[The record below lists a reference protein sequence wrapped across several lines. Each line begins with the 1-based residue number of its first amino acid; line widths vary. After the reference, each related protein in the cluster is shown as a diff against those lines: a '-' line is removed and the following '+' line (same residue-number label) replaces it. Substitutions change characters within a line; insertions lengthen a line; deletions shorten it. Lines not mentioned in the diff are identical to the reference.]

1 MTESPYCSRR
11 KQVGVQ
17 KVWQTGP
24 TPSNILIKIEFTS
37 RAITF
42 GAYYDMTNMQI
53 YDLFIKYS
61 VQFTCQNGILN
72 KTYILDITAS

>member
-1 MTESPYCSRR
+1 M
-11 KQVGVQ
+11 
-17 KVWQTGP
+17 
-24 TPSNILIKIEFTS
+24 
-37 RAITF
+37 F

-72 KTYILDITAS
+72 KTYILDITASWTGEC